1 MPDEIILSSMSE
13 PDYVVVTPDFKAKT
27 AKELQ
32 HFLEVVPSF
41 ERTYIIVTAH
51 HRERG
56 RNFVNRISCKKG
68 LPIGGYTYDSQTDSY
83 HVECSDYLHLGYVPI
98 SFTTRVKGLI
108 GWEMR
113 VPMPEN
119 VLKKYLS
126 SLQKKE
132 LKNFKNHFKVEDYEV
147 QFIQMIDPN

>member
-1 MPDEIILSSMSE
+1 MPDELKIISMLE
-13 PDYVVVTPDFKAKT
+13 PDHIVITPDVKAKT

-32 HFLEVVPSF
+32 HFFEVTPSF
-41 ERTYIIVTAH
+41 ERTYVIAIAH

-68 LPIGGYTYDSQTDSY
+68 LPIGGYTYDSQSDSY
-83 HVECSDYLHLGYVPI
+83 HVECTDFLHLGYIPV
-98 SFTTRVKGLI
+98 SFTTKVKGI
-108 GWEMR
+108 FGWEVR
-113 VPMPEN
+113 VPMPES
-119 VLKKYLS
+119 VLKKYLT

-132 LKNFKNHFKVEDYEV
+132 LKNFKNHFKAEDYEV